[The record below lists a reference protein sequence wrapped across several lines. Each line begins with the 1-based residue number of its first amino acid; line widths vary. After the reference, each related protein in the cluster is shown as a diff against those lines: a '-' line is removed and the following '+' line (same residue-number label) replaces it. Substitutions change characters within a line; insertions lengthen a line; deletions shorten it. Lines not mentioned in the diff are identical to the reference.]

1 MHTTRTRQKF
11 VTILWLFILLFGM
24 AGESSPARANTKSE
38 DLKQKV
44 ADIALLHHQL
54 ADRIEQA
61 KAIRE
66 KFRHQKQSLT
76 DEINVLRQAK
86 QFKTFEDADQHLRIH
101 YNLLLIGSVD
111 GYLKEI
117 DNKILYFETGQNRLV
132 YLQKSASDDIRMID
146 TLNDL
151 EIDALTTQIS
161 LVISQYLPE
170 AHVIQLSTDDI
181 TPSPPQLVWE
191 RITSPSD

>member
-1 MHTTRTRQKF
+1 MRTTTRRLQKF
-11 VTILWLFILLFGM
+11 ITGLWVVILLFGI
-24 AGESSPARANTKSE
+24 AVESQANTKIE

-44 ADIALLHHQL
+44 ADMTLLHHQL

-61 KAIRE
+61 KVIRE

-76 DEINVLRQAK
+76 DEINVLRQANK
-86 QFKTFEDADQHLRIH
+86 FKAFEDADQHLRVH

-117 DNKILYFETGQNRLV
+117 DNKILYFKNGQNRLL
-132 YLQKSASDDIRMID
+132 YLQKLASDDIRMIG

-170 AHVIQLSTDDI
+170 AHVIQLSSNDI
-181 TPSPPQLVWE
+181 APSPPQHVWK
-191 RITSPSD
+191 RITSQSN